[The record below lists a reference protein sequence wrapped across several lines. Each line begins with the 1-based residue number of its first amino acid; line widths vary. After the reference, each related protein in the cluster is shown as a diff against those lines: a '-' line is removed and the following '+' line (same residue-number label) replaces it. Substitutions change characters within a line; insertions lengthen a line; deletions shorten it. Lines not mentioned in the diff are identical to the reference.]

1 MIERIKIIIQQTK
14 ESVMLK
20 HILFSLFLSGTILL
34 SACSESS
41 TTAPSTSG
49 QDDVIAKTT
58 AMTKGSGSVVSAV
71 KNDDTQHWEVR
82 IDMPGDG
89 GIVKFEYQ
97 LNSNELREVKGLSSS
112 FEYEI
117 EPGNGLINYSSA
129 KSIALG
135 AANGS
140 IIEWKLE
147 KDVSDNNWQYRF
159 EIGGSEVRINAA
171 TGTVIRIKN

>member
-1 MIERIKIIIQQTK
+1 
-14 ESVMLK
+14 MLK

-34 SACSESS
+34 VACQDNS
-41 TTAPSTSG
+41 TTAPSTGG
-49 QDDVIAKTT
+49 QEDVISKTT
-58 AMTKGSGSVVSAV
+58 AMTKGSGSVVSTV

-82 IDMPGDG
+82 VDMPGDG

-117 EPGNGLINYSSA
+117 EPGNGLTNYSNA

-135 AANGS
+135 AVSGS
-140 IIEWKLE
+140 ISEWKLE

-159 EIGGSEVRINAA
+159 YISNSEVRINAVN
-171 TGTVIRIKN
+171 GNIIRIKN

>member
-1 MIERIKIIIQQTK
+1 
-14 ESVMLK
+14 MLK
-20 HILFSLFLSGTILL
+20 HILFSLFLSGIILL
-34 SACSESS
+34 TACSESS
-41 TTAPSTSG
+41 TTAPTIGG
-49 QDDVIAKTT
+49 QDDVISKTT
-58 AMTKGSGSVVSAV
+58 TMTKGSGSVVSTI

-82 IDMPGDG
+82 VDMPGDG

-129 KSIALG
+129 KGIALG
-135 AANGS
+135 AVNGS

-147 KDVSDNNWQYRF
+147 RDESDNNWQYRF
-159 EIGGSEVRINAA
+159 YISNSEVRINA
-171 TGTVIRIKN
+171 TNGNILRIKN

>member
-1 MIERIKIIIQQTK
+1 
-14 ESVMLK
+14 MLK

-34 SACSESS
+34 TACSESS
-41 TTAPSTSG
+41 TTAPTSGG

-58 AMTKGSGSVVSAV
+58 AMTKGNGSVVSTV

-82 IDMPGDG
+82 VDMPGDG

-117 EPGNGLINYSSA
+117 EPGNGLINYSTV
-129 KSIALG
+129 KGIALG
-135 AANGS
+135 AVNGS

-147 KDVSDNNWQYRF
+147 KDESDNNWQYRF
-159 EIGGSEVRINAA
+159 YISNSEVRINA
-171 TGTVIRIKN
+171 TNGNILRIKN

>member
-1 MIERIKIIIQQTK
+1 
-14 ESVMLK
+14 MLK
-20 HILFSLFLSGTILL
+20 HIIFSLFLLGTILL
-34 SACSESS
+34 TACSESS
-41 TTAPSTSG
+41 TTAPTIGG
-49 QDDVIAKTT
+49 QDDVVAKTT
-58 AMTKGSGSVVSAV
+58 SMTKGSGSVVSTV

-82 IDMPGDG
+82 VDMPGDG

-135 AANGS
+135 AVNGS

-147 KDVSDNNWQYRF
+147 KDESDNNWQYRF
-159 EIGGSEVRINAA
+159 YVSNSEVRINA
-171 TGTVIRIKN
+171 TNGNILRIKN

>member
-1 MIERIKIIIQQTK
+1 
-14 ESVMLK
+14 MLK
-20 HILFSLFLSGTILL
+20 HILFSLFISGTIILA
-34 SACSESS
+34 ACSESS
-41 TTAPSTSG
+41 TTAPTSGG

-58 AMTKGSGSVVSAV
+58 AMTNGSGSVISTV

-82 IDMPGDG
+82 VDMPGDG

-129 KSIALG
+129 KGIALG
-135 AANGS
+135 AVIG
-140 IIEWKLE
+140 IISEWKLE

-159 EIGGSEVRINAA
+159 QIGSSEVRINAIN
-171 TGTVIRIKN
+171 GNIIRVKN

>member
-1 MIERIKIIIQQTK
+1 
-14 ESVMLK
+14 MLK
-20 HILFSLFLSGTILL
+20 HTLFSLFLSGTILL
-34 SACSESS
+34 AACSEGT
-41 TTAPSTSG
+41 TTAPTSSG
-49 QDDVIAKTT
+49 QDDVISKTT
-58 AMTKGSGSVVSAV
+58 AMTKGSGSVVSTV
-71 KNDDTQHWEVR
+71 KNDDIQHWEVR
-82 IDMPGDG
+82 VDMPGDG

-117 EPGNGLINYSSA
+117 EPGNGLINYSNA

-135 AANGS
+135 AINGS

-159 EIGGSEVRINAA
+159 EIGSSEVRINA
-171 TGTVIRIKN
+171 TDGNIIRVKN

>member
-1 MIERIKIIIQQTK
+1 
-14 ESVMLK
+14 MLK

-34 SACSESS
+34 TACSENS
-41 TTAPSTSG
+41 TTAPTSGG
-49 QDDVIAKTT
+49 QDDVVTKTT
-58 AMTKGSGSVVSAV
+58 AMTKGSGSVVSTI

-82 IDMPGDG
+82 VDMPGNG

-117 EPGNGLINYSSA
+117 EPGNGLINYSTA
-129 KSIALG
+129 KGIALG
-135 AANGS
+135 AVNGN

-147 KDVSDNNWQYRF
+147 KDESDNNWQYRF
-159 EIGGSEVRINAA
+159 EIGSSEVRINAS
-171 TGTVIRIKN
+171 TGNIIRVKN

>member
-1 MIERIKIIIQQTK
+1 MI
-14 ESVMLK
+14 K
-20 HILFSLFLSGTILL
+20 HILYTLFIAGILGVV
-34 SACSESS
+34 ACSENSS
-41 TTAPSTSG
+41 TAATSG
-49 QDDVIAKTT
+49 DQDEVVAKTN
-58 AMTKGSGSVVSAV
+58 AMTKGSGSLVSTIR
-71 KNDDTQHWEVR
+71 NDDTQHWEVKV
-82 IDMPGDG
+82 DMPGDG

-135 AANGS
+135 AVSGS

-147 KDVSDNNWQYRF
+147 KDESDNNWQYRF
-159 EIGGSEVRINAA
+159 EIGTSEIRINAA
-171 TGTVIRIKN
+171 NGNILRIKS

>member
-1 MIERIKIIIQQTK
+1 
-14 ESVMLK
+14 MLK

-34 SACSESS
+34 IACSENS
-41 TTAPSTSG
+41 TTAPTSGG
-49 QDDVIAKTT
+49 QDDVVAKTT
-58 AMTKGSGSVVSAV
+58 AMTKGSGSVVSTI

-82 IDMPGDG
+82 VDMPGDG

-135 AANGS
+135 AVNGS

-159 EIGGSEVRINAA
+159 EIGSSEVRINAA
-171 TGTVIRIKN
+171 TGNVIRVKN

>member
-1 MIERIKIIIQQTK
+1 
-14 ESVMLK
+14 MLK
-20 HILFSLFLSGTILL
+20 HILFSFLISGTFLL
-34 SACSESS
+34 IACSENSS
-41 TTAPSTSG
+41 TAPTSGG
-49 QDDVIAKTT
+49 QDDVVAKTT
-58 AMTKGSGSVVSAV
+58 AMTKGSGSVVSTI
-71 KNDDTQHWEVR
+71 KNDDTQHWEVK

-97 LNSNELREVKGLSSS
+97 LNSNVLREVKGLTPT

-135 AANGS
+135 AVNGS

-147 KDVSDNNWQYRF
+147 KDESDNNWQFRF
-159 EIGGSEVRINAA
+159 EIGSSEVRINASN
-171 TGTVIRIKN
+171 GNIIRVKN

>member
-1 MIERIKIIIQQTK
+1 
-14 ESVMLK
+14 MLK
-20 HILFSLFLSGTILL
+20 HILFSLFISGTIILA
-34 SACSESS
+34 ACSESS
-41 TTAPSTSG
+41 TTAPTSGG

-58 AMTKGSGSVVSAV
+58 AMTNGSGSVISTV

-82 IDMPGDG
+82 VDMPGDG

-135 AANGS
+135 TVIGS
-140 IIEWKLE
+140 ISEWKLE

-159 EIGGSEVRINAA
+159 QIGSSEVRINAIN
-171 TGTVIRIKN
+171 GNIIRVKN

>member
-1 MIERIKIIIQQTK
+1 
-14 ESVMLK
+14 MLK

-34 SACSESS
+34 AACSESS
-41 TTAPSTSG
+41 TTAPTSRG

-58 AMTKGSGSVVSAV
+58 AMTNGSGSVISTV

-82 IDMPGDG
+82 VDMPGDG

-97 LNSNELREVKGLSSS
+97 LNSNELREVKGSSSS

-135 AANGS
+135 AVIG
-140 IIEWKLE
+140 IISEWKLE

-159 EIGGSEVRINAA
+159 QIGSSEVRINAV
-171 TGTVIRIKN
+171 TGNIIRIKN

>member
-1 MIERIKIIIQQTK
+1 
-14 ESVMLK
+14 MLK

-34 SACSESS
+34 AACSESS
-41 TTAPSTSG
+41 TTAPTSGG

-58 AMTKGSGSVVSAV
+58 AMTNGSGSVISTV

-82 IDMPGDG
+82 VDMPGDG

-97 LNSNELREVKGLSSS
+97 LNSNDLREVKGLSSS

-117 EPGNGLINYSSA
+117 EPGNGLINYSNA
-129 KSIALG
+129 KSTAISAV
-135 AANGS
+135 NGS
-140 IIEWKLE
+140 ISEWKLE

-159 EIGGSEVRINAA
+159 QIGSSEVRINAV
-171 TGTVIRIKN
+171 TGNIIRIKN

>member
-1 MIERIKIIIQQTK
+1 
-14 ESVMLK
+14 MLK

-34 SACSESS
+34 AACSESS
-41 TTAPSTSG
+41 TTAPTSGG

-58 AMTKGSGSVVSAV
+58 AMTNGSGSVISTV

-82 IDMPGDG
+82 VDMPGDG

-117 EPGNGLINYSSA
+117 EPGNGLINYSNA
-129 KSIALG
+129 KSTAISAV
-135 AANGS
+135 NGS
-140 IIEWKLE
+140 ISEWKLE

-159 EIGGSEVRINAA
+159 QIGSSEVRINAV
-171 TGTVIRIKN
+171 TGNIIRIKN